1 MAEVV
6 RVMSAR
12 ANRRLLSRLGESLIP
27 WAAPHTSDTFY
38 RLNDWAIGRAVGV
51 PGVRREPHVFP
62 MRRLDGKG

>member
-6 RVMSAR
+6 RVLSTR
-12 ANRRLLSRLGESLIP
+12 ANRRLQRLLGPLIP

-38 RLNDWAIGRAVGV
+38 RLNDWCVEQAVGV

-62 MRRLDGKG
+62 MRRLDGKA